1 MHAREPSGSQR
12 GELASRAAATKA
24 VPVSFDVRTA
34 GPDDHEGIQALVRHA
49 FFADLSAPGPEP
61 AAPTVPDERRL
72 VAVDG
77 RDRVVGHLGVWELG
91 HWLHGRRVPTGGV
104 SAVVVD
110 PTWRGRGVGSALLR
124 EGLEAM
130 AARHEQLATLFALT
144 RGVYRRHGFE
154 VAGERPGLRL
164 ATAALLE
171 LPSPPDVEL
180 APATP
185 DDVPAMAALE
195 ARLARDEHGMLART
209 ESFARRALQVDGEH
223 AAFLARR
230 DGRLV
235 GHVVLAHR
243 RGREQD
249 ELFRLEA
256 RELVAADEA
265 AHRALLLLLGGHASG
280 ARTVEL
286 IARPE
291 PLELL
296 LPERALH
303 ADPGSWRWMCRAVDL
318 AGAVGSRGWPA
329 TARVEVDLDVADAT
343 LPANAGRWHLSVAD
357 GVGHLERGGSGRVRI
372 DVGALTSLLTGWAT
386 PAVLRAAGRV
396 DGATSADLEA
406 LTTATAGPTPWVR
419 DFF

>member
-1 MHAREPSGSQR
+1 
-12 GELASRAAATKA
+12 L
-24 VPVSFDVRTA
+24 SFDVRTA
-34 GPDDHEGIQALVRHA
+34 GPDDHEGIQGLVRHA

-61 AAPTVPDERRL
+61 GAPTVPDERRL
-72 VAVDG
+72 VAVSG
-77 RDRVVGHLGVWELG
+77 RGRVVGHLGVWELG

-104 SAVVVD
+104 SAVVVE
-110 PTWRGRGVGSALLR
+110 PTWRGRGVGTALLR
-124 EGLEAM
+124 AGLEAM
-130 AARHEQLATLFALT
+130 AGRGEHLATLFALT

-164 ATAALLE
+164 ATAALAALPPAEDLE
-171 LPSPPDVEL
+171 LTE
-180 APATP
+180 ATS
-185 DDVPAMAALE
+185 DDVPVMAALE
-195 ARLARDEHGMLART
+195 ARVARGEHGMLART
-209 ESFARRALQVDGEH
+209 ETFARRALHVDGEH
-223 AAFLARR
+223 AAYVARR
-230 DGRLV
+230 DGRPV

-243 RGREQD
+243 RGHEAD

-265 AHRALLLLLGGHASG
+265 AHRALLRLLGGHASG

-303 ADPGSWRWMCRAVDL
+303 ADPGSWRWMSRAVDL
-318 AGAVGSRGWPA
+318 AGAVAARGWPA
-329 TARVEVDLDVADAT
+329 TARLELDLEVADDA

-357 GVGHLERGGSGRVRI
+357 GTGHLERGGRGRVRI
-372 DVGALTSLLTGWAT
+372 DIGALTSLLTGWAT
-386 PAVLRAAGRV
+386 PATLRAAGRIE
-396 DGATSADLEA
+396 GTTTADLEA
-406 LTTATAGPTPWVR
+406 LTSATAGPTPWVR

>member
-1 MHAREPSGSQR
+1 
-12 GELASRAAATKA
+12 
-24 VPVSFDVRTA
+24 VSFDVRTA
-34 GPDDHEGIQALVRHA
+34 GPDDHEGIQGLVRHA
-49 FFADLSAPGPEP
+49 FFSDLSAPGPEP
-61 AAPTVPDERRL
+61 GAPTVPDERRL

-77 RDRVVGHLGVWELG
+77 HGRVVGHLGAWELG
-91 HWLHGRRVPTGGV
+91 HWLHRRRVPTAGV
-104 SAVVVD
+104 SAVVVE
-110 PTWRGRGVGSALLR
+110 PTWRGRGVGTALLR
-124 EGLEAM
+124 AGLQAM
-130 AARHEQLATLFALT
+130 AGRGEHLATLFALT

-164 ATAALLE
+164 ATAALRT
-171 LPSPPDVEL
+171 LPPAPDVEL
-180 APATP
+180 APATL

-195 ARLARDEHGMLART
+195 ADLARDEHGMLART
-209 ESFARRALQVDGEH
+209 ETFARRALHVDGEH

-249 ELFRLEA
+249 ELFRVEA

-265 AHRALLLLLGGHASG
+265 AHRALLRLLGGHASG

-303 ADPGSWRWMCRAVDL
+303 PDPGSWRWMSRAVDL
-318 AGAVGSRGWPA
+318 AGAVAARGWPA
-329 TARVEVDLDVADAT
+329 TARLEVDLDVADRT
-343 LPANAGRWHLSVAD
+343 LPVNAGRWHLSVAD
-357 GVGHLERGGSGRVRI
+357 GTGRLERGGSGRVGI

-386 PAVLRAAGRV
+386 PTTLRTAGRLE
-396 DGATSADLEA
+396 GATAADLEA
-406 LTTATAGPTPWVR
+406 LTAATAGPTPWVR